1 MPVAQRKCSSARP
14 LECSDV
20 DYNDPTRI
28 PKLIEALQRAWEGQ
42 PDLSLSALLGTLR
55 NRGAEWGTSDE
66 EVLEILNTMEAE
78 HPSLVRWPA
87 LLPVTVQT
95 TAPEH
100 RVTLSG
106 SDVVVRPV
114 GEGSRMPSAWKAT
127 HFRAVGP
134 GRSLIVTDTERIEHR
149 LGVVTLVR
157 ALVLDDVPTLEGLE
171 QWDVGGAR
179 WFVGFED
186 GARAI
191 IGQRITVWRPEGRRA
206 TSQESYKFARIL
218 SCEEGAE
225 MHFAPTGGGK
235 PVSLGRVARVVLVDL

>member
-1 MPVAQRKCSSARP
+1 MPVAQRKCTCATP

-28 PKLIEALQRAWEGQ
+28 PKLIDALQRAWEGQ

-66 EVLEILNTMEAE
+66 EVLEILNAMEAE

-87 LLPVTVQT
+87 ELPVTVQT

-134 GRSLIVTDTERIEHR
+134 GRSLIVTDTEGIEHR

-157 ALVLDDVPTLEGLE
+157 ALALDDVPTLEGLE

-225 MHFAPTGGGK
+225 MYFAPAGGGE

>member
-1 MPVAQRKCSSARP
+1 MPVAQRKCTCATP

-28 PKLIEALQRAWEGQ
+28 PKLIDALQRVWEGQ

-66 EVLEILNTMEAE
+66 EVLEILNAMEAE

-87 LLPVTVQT
+87 ELPLTVQT

-191 IGQRITVWRPEGRRA
+191 IGKRITVWRPEGSRA
-206 TSQESYKFARIL
+206 TSQESYKFARIF

-225 MHFAPTGGGK
+225 MYFAPAGGGET
-235 PVSLGRVARVVLVDL
+235 VSLGRVARVVLVDL